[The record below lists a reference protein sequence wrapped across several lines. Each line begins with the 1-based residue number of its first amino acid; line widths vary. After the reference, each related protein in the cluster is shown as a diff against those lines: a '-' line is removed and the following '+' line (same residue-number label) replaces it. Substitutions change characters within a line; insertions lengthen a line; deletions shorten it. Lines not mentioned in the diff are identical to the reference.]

1 MTAKEYL
8 SQYKHL
14 DAEIKLKEEQKKRL
28 EELAASIST
37 GNNPRRTGVSD
48 KVGWTV
54 AKLVDAE
61 NEIRNMINSLI
72 ALKSNIEKTIEAV
85 EDIKLR
91 QILTLRYINGHT
103 FEQIAEE
110 MDYSLR
116 QVLRKHKA
124 ALKNFENVIEC
135 HIEHVVLLR

>member
-28 EELAASIST
+28 EELAESISSVIDPRGT
-37 GNNPRRTGVSD
+37 GISD

-61 NEIRNMINSLI
+61 NEIREMIDSLI
-72 ALKSNIEKTIEAV
+72 ALKSNIEKAIEAV

-110 MDYSLR
+110 MDYSCMQIFRLHERALSDINR
-116 QVLRKHKA
+116 QISKSCEK
-124 ALKNFENVIEC
+124 
-135 HIEHVVLLR
+135 

>member
-28 EELAASIST
+28 EELAESISSVIDPRGT
-37 GNNPRRTGVSD
+37 GISD
-48 KVGWTV
+48 KVGWTA
-54 AKLVDAE
+54 AKLVDIE
-61 NEIRNMINSLI
+61 NEIRAMIDRLI
-72 ALKSNIEKTIEAV
+72 ALKSEIEKSIGAV

-91 QILTLRYINGHT
+91 RILTLRYINGHT

-124 ALKNFENVIEC
+124 ALKKFENVIEC
-135 HIEHVVLLR
+135 HIKHVVLLR